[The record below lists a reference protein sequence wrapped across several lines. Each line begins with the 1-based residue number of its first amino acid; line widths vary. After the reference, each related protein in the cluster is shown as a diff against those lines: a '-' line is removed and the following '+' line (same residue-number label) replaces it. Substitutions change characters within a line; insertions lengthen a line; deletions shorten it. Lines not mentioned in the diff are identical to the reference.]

1 MPTGFSITATSTFPK
16 GVLSPKQIRAY
27 ILNAAL
33 RTGRDMETHI
43 ASITDEWRH
52 TVPRDKKPKIRYA
65 GGDALVSIHIYDEV
79 FWYLNDGTDE
89 RWAVMGTG
97 FTPKTRVGILKSGSG
112 AGNPDPVMR
121 GRRHMKAPKPG
132 IEARNWV
139 VLIEG
144 RTEIDLKR
152 RIDEAIQ
159 KSLKLGP

>member
-1 MPTGFSITATSTFPK
+1 MAKGFTVTATNTFPK
-16 GVLSPKQIRAY
+16 GVLSPKSIRAH

-33 RTGRDMETHI
+33 KTGRDMEAHV

-79 FWYLNDGTDE
+79 FWYLNDGTME
-89 RWAVMGTG
+89 RWAIMDRG
-97 FTPKTRVGILKSGSG
+97 FVPKTRVGVLGSGSG
-112 AGNPDPVMR
+112 GGRADPVMR
-121 GRRHMKAPKPG
+121 GRRYMKVPKPG

-139 VLIEG
+139 ALIEG

-152 RIDEAIQ
+152 RIDAAIQ
-159 KSLKLGP
+159 KSFKLGP